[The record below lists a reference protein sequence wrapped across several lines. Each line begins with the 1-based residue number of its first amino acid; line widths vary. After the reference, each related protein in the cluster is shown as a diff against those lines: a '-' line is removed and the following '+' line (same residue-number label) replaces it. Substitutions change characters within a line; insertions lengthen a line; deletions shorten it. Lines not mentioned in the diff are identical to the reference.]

1 MSPQGRL
8 RRAQTWIGTTC
19 GLGQRW
25 HMYLQGNA
33 ALTVGPER
41 TPASE
46 VFKGA
51 QLAVQSL
58 GF

>member
-1 MSPQGRL
+1 
-8 RRAQTWIGTTC
+8 
-19 GLGQRW
+19 
-25 HMYLQGNA
+25 MYLQGNA